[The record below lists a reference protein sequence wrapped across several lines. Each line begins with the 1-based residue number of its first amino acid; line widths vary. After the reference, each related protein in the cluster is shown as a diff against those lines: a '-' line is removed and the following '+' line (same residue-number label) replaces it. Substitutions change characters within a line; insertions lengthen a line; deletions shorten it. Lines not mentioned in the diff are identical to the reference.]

1 MSLSPARQHRLR
13 VQAEQAARE
22 GGSVRHAS
30 GYDLMLLQLAEDRR
44 RLKGVQSTVKKAEI
58 KVELLPKYVAWAEG
72 VLAAGGAQQD
82 DVLMYVMLWRIDAG
96 DYAGALEIGR
106 HALRHGWVMP
116 LGNRNVQTVLA
127 EEMADAAQS
136 AMLAATGFDAD
147 LLLQTLELTDGL
159 DMPDQSRARLHK
171 AIGAVLSESNP
182 AYAMG
187 GDLDQLAANYN
198 VKRLT
203 VTPADNDAVP
213 PVAAVMESDEALR
226 LRVPAAFE
234 GLSVAGPTAAYEF
247 HARSADGRVAD
258 ASATSPAPAEVVLT
272 VLSREGDGTAEK
284 DLLDVVEKALNSENV
299 RPVADHLTVR
309 SAEIIPYRVE
319 ATIFLY
325 PGPELCHDNA

>member
-58 KVELLPKYVAWAEG
+58 KVELLPKYAAWAEG

-136 AMLAATGFDAD
+136 AMLAATDFDAD

-182 AYAMG
+182 AYCWARAMLNERYQDYDATASG
-187 GDLDQLAANYN
+187 VKRGEELAEASGDLWRDARWAISRVQDAPHC
-198 VKRLT
+198 T
-203 VTPADNDAVP
+203 V
-213 PVAAVMESDEALR
+213 
-226 LRVPAAFE
+226 
-234 GLSVAGPTAAYEF
+234 
-247 HARSADGRVAD
+247 
-258 ASATSPAPAEVVLT
+258 
-272 VLSREGDGTAEK
+272 
-284 DLLDVVEKALNSENV
+284 
-299 RPVADHLTVR
+299 
-309 SAEIIPYRVE
+309 
-319 ATIFLY
+319 
-325 PGPELCHDNA
+325 ELI

>member
-13 VQAEQAARE
+13 IQAEQAARE

-58 KVELLPKYVAWAEG
+58 KVELLPKYSAWAEG

-136 AMLAATGFDAD
+136 ALLAAAGFDAD
-147 LLLQTLELTDGL
+147 LLLQTLDLTTDL
-159 DMPDQSRARLHK
+159 DMPTSRGRACIK
-171 AIGAVLSESNP
+171 PSVL
-182 AYAMG
+182 Y
-187 GDLDQLAANYN
+187 
-198 VKRLT
+198 
-203 VTPADNDAVP
+203 
-213 PVAAVMESDEALR
+213 
-226 LRVPAAFE
+226 
-234 GLSVAGPTAAYEF
+234 
-247 HARSADGRVAD
+247 
-258 ASATSPAPAEVVLT
+258 
-272 VLSREGDGTAEK
+272 
-284 DLLDVVEKALNSENV
+284 
-299 RPVADHLTVR
+299 
-309 SAEIIPYRVE
+309 
-319 ATIFLY
+319 
-325 PGPELCHDNA
+325 

>member
-58 KVELLPKYVAWAEG
+58 KVELLPKYAAWAEG

-182 AYAMG
+182 AYEGCRLQPYQCSAG
-187 GDLDQLAANYN
+187 GRRPKLTTEQWAQIGRLLEAGESRQRIALIFDVGVSTIYRKFPANKIN
-198 VKRLT
+198 
-203 VTPADNDAVP
+203 
-213 PVAAVMESDEALR
+213 ES
-226 LRVPAAFE
+226 P
-234 GLSVAGPTAAYEF
+234 
-247 HARSADGRVAD
+247 
-258 ASATSPAPAEVVLT
+258 
-272 VLSREGDGTAEK
+272 
-284 DLLDVVEKALNSENV
+284 
-299 RPVADHLTVR
+299 
-309 SAEIIPYRVE
+309 
-319 ATIFLY
+319 
-325 PGPELCHDNA
+325 

>member
-30 GYDLMLLQLAEDRR
+30 GYDLMLLQLAEDRH

-58 KVELLPKYVAWAEG
+58 KVELLPKYAAWAEG

-182 AYAMG
+182 ASALNHLNHALQ
-187 GDLDQLAANYN
+187 LDPRCGVKKYKQQLE
-198 VKRLT
+198 R
-203 VTPADNDAVP
+203 
-213 PVAAVMESDEALR
+213 R
-226 LRVPAAFE
+226 LRN
-234 GLSVAGPTAAYEF
+234 
-247 HARSADGRVAD
+247 D
-258 ASATSPAPAEVVLT
+258 
-272 VLSREGDGTAEK
+272 SR
-284 DLLDVVEKALNSENV
+284 
-299 RPVADHLTVR
+299 
-309 SAEIIPYRVE
+309 
-319 ATIFLY
+319 
-325 PGPELCHDNA
+325 

>member
-13 VQAEQAARE
+13 IQAEQAARE

-30 GYDLMLLQLAEDRR
+30 GHDLMLLQLAEDRR

-58 KVELLPKYVAWAEG
+58 KVELLPKYSAWAEG

-182 AYAMG
+182 ASYIPFCRFSQTNVYENAEITSKWHHSCFCQRDPLCLLAMYVC
-187 GDLDQLAANYN
+187 QQMTRTQIYN
-198 VKRLT
+198 VMR
-203 VTPADNDAVP
+203 
-213 PVAAVMESDEALR
+213 
-226 LRVPAAFE
+226 
-234 GLSVAGPTAAYEF
+234 
-247 HARSADGRVAD
+247 
-258 ASATSPAPAEVVLT
+258 
-272 VLSREGDGTAEK
+272 
-284 DLLDVVEKALNSENV
+284 
-299 RPVADHLTVR
+299 
-309 SAEIIPYRVE
+309 
-319 ATIFLY
+319 
-325 PGPELCHDNA
+325 

>member
-58 KVELLPKYVAWAEG
+58 KVELLPKYAAWAEG
-72 VLAAGGAQQD
+72 VLVAGGAQQD

-182 AYAMG
+182 A
-187 GDLDQLAANYN
+187 
-198 VKRLT
+198 
-203 VTPADNDAVP
+203 
-213 PVAAVMESDEALR
+213 S
-226 LRVPAAFE
+226 
-234 GLSVAGPTAAYEF
+234 
-247 HARSADGRVAD
+247 
-258 ASATSPAPAEVVLT
+258 
-272 VLSREGDGTAEK
+272 
-284 DLLDVVEKALNSENV
+284 
-299 RPVADHLTVR
+299 
-309 SAEIIPYRVE
+309 
-319 ATIFLY
+319 
-325 PGPELCHDNA
+325 